1 MGAKITSFIRA
12 LILLECAFLA
22 LCNDRCPANSTSEM
36 LCLMFNLSSVRGPT
50 SDQVEIVGAV
60 VEHEDYIADMQVKK
74 IKEGGRGPNHVTF
87 QHHDLGKSSVPY
99 IPGHVGRTNGQL
111 KVAVS
116 A

>member
-12 LILLECAFLA
+12 PILLECAFLA

-60 VEHEDYIADMQVKK
+60 VEHEDYTYRRDASQENQRDLSK
-74 IKEGGRGPNHVTF
+74 GGRGPNHVTF
-87 QHHDLGKSSVPY
+87 N
-99 IPGHVGRTNGQL
+99 TMT
-111 KVAVS
+111 
-116 A
+116 